1 MTTIKRQLPHCT
13 APCWPVDCPDCLTV
27 LLVDADSTIPNL
39 ALMRL
44 AWYYKAL
51 GYKVTLIKLGIP
63 VYGKPKQRSVDCTG
77 YDLAYISA
85 IFDTTPS
92 HLTVI
97 EGNCKVDYGGTGYDI
112 KKKLPKE
119 IDACEPDYSIYPDN
133 DTAYGFISRG
143 CFRNCDFCGVP
154 KKEGSIHQEVDSA
167 KDIIGEFDK
176 VKFLDNNFLGLI
188 NHKKFLCE
196 LIDLQI
202 PCQFNQGLDIRLVDK
217 DVARLLSKLRYMG
230 EYFFA
235 FDHIE
240 DQKLIEE
247 KLAIV
252 KKYIPKDWKIKFFI
266 YCHPK
271 MDIVSDVYARIL
283 WCKANKVLP
292 YFMRDLSC
300 WQSENARTYNDFS
313 AWCNQPGIFKHHT
326 YEELCRKRRPNC
338 HDPFPKWLYIT
349 LEDLQNMWLGGV
361 QE

>member
-1 MTTIKRQLPHCT
+1 MK
-13 APCWPVDCPDCLTV
+13 V
-27 LLVDADSTIPNL
+27 LLVDTDSTIPNL

-44 AWYYKAL
+44 ATYYKLL
-51 GYKVTLIKLGIP
+51 GYIVVLLKLGIP
-63 VYGKPKQRSVDCTG
+63 VYGKPKRRSVDCTG
-77 YDLAYISA
+77 YDLAYVSA
-85 IFDTTPS
+85 IFNTTPK

-119 IDACEPDYSIYPDN
+119 IDTCKPDYSIYPDN
-133 DTAYGFISRG
+133 DTSYDFIHRG
-143 CFRNCDFCGVP
+143 CIRNCDFCIVP
-154 KKEGSIHQEVDSA
+154 EKEGCVHQEVQSV
-167 KDIIGEFDK
+167 KELIYHKRI
-176 VKFLDNNFLGLI
+176 KFLDNNFLAGI
-188 NHKKFLCE
+188 NHKQFLQE

-202 PCQFNQGLDIRLVDK
+202 PCQFNPGLDIRLVNDEI
-217 DVARLLSKLRYMG
+217 AEMLSRLKYIG
-230 EYFFA
+230 EYIFA

-240 DQKLIEE
+240 DKKLIEE

-252 KKYIPKDWKIKFFI
+252 KKYIQKDWKIKFFI

-326 YEELCRKRRPNC
+326 YKEFCMKRRPNNPQPLPEWYQKC
-338 HDPFPKWLYIT
+338 ESPCYPIDCPDCPFGPPDMT
-349 LEDLQNMWLGGV
+349 LEEIQRMWLGGFDD
-361 QE
+361 